1 MVSAVN
7 TWLATKRDIPTN
19 TGPDGPAS
27 PHAPIDAPWT
37 AAQEAPFLAP
47 LFQVAEPIQDSLE
60 ALTIL
65 NKILLSGSA
74 PVSAVHDSLDRLPVG
89 SITSREQHCGC
100 CINRGPTVATW

>member
-7 TWLATKRDIPTN
+7 MWLATKRDITTN

-37 AAQEAPFLAP
+37 AVQEAPFLAP